1 VRAFQESDIV
11 FGEFLFGGGTLE
23 GVVEAF
29 RVVEIDV
36 EEIGIHVVGFTDGAG
51 IVEAMR
57 DRIEGVVDGFIFLG
71 LGGTEIHV
79 GFDEVLDE
87 VEVRVPG
94 PKVLG
99 AKFPK
104 GLEIAIDIGGFDVSV
119 GGTCAIG
126 EESPSFSRM
135 AFSGAEFFTELGVL
149 DGAPILDALF
159 PSEVH
164 GDIGSVEFHVV
175 PLQRGD
181 AKGFVFFRVFVV
193 PDAKATID
201 HETQDQRDLLFFG
214 IALLV
219 DVFLDLAQYFLI
231 RFSKFNHML
240 EFGFGLLRDEGGIV
254 GVLGAT
260 LGIITDGPDL
270 GGPIPS
276 DLDLVVGG
284 REIESL
290 DNAFD
295 LGLPYKPL
303 GIGVLIR
310 VPPLRLLYD
319 GSYDV
324 VLHYS
329 IVFKKKIDILSY
341 SYMTDSMA
349 SEQPLRSY
357 LTSRY
362 EDRIMTQL
370 NDESL
375 PLYLREHYSESPN
388 YYVNEDP
395 SVMIETLIWLSLT
408 ETQKKDYLQSDLEVY
423 MDS

>member
-1 VRAFQESDIV
+1 
-11 FGEFLFGGGTLE
+11 
-23 GVVEAF
+23 
-29 RVVEIDV
+29 
-36 EEIGIHVVGFTDGAG
+36 
-51 IVEAMR
+51 
-57 DRIEGVVDGFIFLG
+57 
-71 LGGTEIHV
+71 
-79 GFDEVLDE
+79 
-87 VEVRVPG
+87 
-94 PKVLG
+94 
-99 AKFPK
+99 
-104 GLEIAIDIGGFDVSV
+104 
-119 GGTCAIG
+119 
-126 EESPSFSRM
+126 
-135 AFSGAEFFTELGVL
+135 
-149 DGAPILDALF
+149 
-159 PSEVH
+159 
-164 GDIGSVEFHVV
+164 
-175 PLQRGD
+175 
-181 AKGFVFFRVFVV
+181 
-193 PDAKATID
+193 
-201 HETQDQRDLLFFG
+201 
-214 IALLV
+214 
-219 DVFLDLAQYFLI
+219 LI

-254 GVLGAT
+254 SVLGTT
-260 LGIITDGPDL
+260 LGIITDGQDL

-290 DNAFD
+290 EDAFD
-295 LGLPYKPL
+295 LGLPYKSL
-303 GIGVLIR
+303 GIRVLIR

-341 SYMTDSMA
+341 SYMA

-362 EDRIMTQL
+362 EDRIMTLL
-370 NDESL
+370 NDESV

-423 MDS
+423 MDATEVSM

>member
-11 FGEFLFGGGTLE
+11 FGEFLFGGGTVE

-71 LGGTEIHV
+71 FGRIDRQV

-119 GGTCAIG
+119 GGTGTCAIG

-135 AFSGAEFFTELGVL
+135 SFSGAEFLTEFWIFH
-149 DGAPILDALF
+149 GAPILDALF

-164 GDIGSVEFHVV
+164 GDLRSIEFHVV

-181 AKGFVFFRVFVV
+181 AKGLILFRVFIV

-254 GVLGAT
+254 SVLGTT
-260 LGIITDGPDL
+260 LGIITDGQDL

-284 REIESL
+284 REIEPL
-290 DNAFD
+290 DDAFD
-295 LGLPYKPL
+295 LCLPYPPL
-303 GIGVLIR
+303 GIGVLVR
-310 VPPLRLLYD
+310 VPPLSLL
-319 GSYDV
+319 
-324 VLHYS
+324 
-329 IVFKKKIDILSY
+329 
-341 SYMTDSMA
+341 
-349 SEQPLRSY
+349 
-357 LTSRY
+357 
-362 EDRIMTQL
+362 
-370 NDESL
+370 
-375 PLYLREHYSESPN
+375 
-388 YYVNEDP
+388 
-395 SVMIETLIWLSLT
+395 
-408 ETQKKDYLQSDLEVY
+408 
-423 MDS
+423 

>member
-23 GVVEAF
+23 GVMEAF

-57 DRIEGVVDGFIFLG
+57 NRIEGVVNGFIFLG
-71 LGGTEIHV
+71 LGGTEIQV

-87 VEVRVPG
+87 VEVRVPS

-99 AKFPK
+99 AKFPE

-119 GGTCAIG
+119 GCTCAIG

-164 GDIGSVEFHVV
+164 GDLRTIEFHVV

-201 HETQDQRDLLFFG
+201 HETQDQRDLLLFG
-214 IALLV
+214 IPLLV

-240 EFGFGLLRDEGGIV
+240 EFGFGLLRDEGGVV

-303 GIGVLIR
+303 RIGVLIR

-329 IVFKKKIDILSY
+329 IVFKNLIDILS
-341 SYMTDSMA
+341 
-349 SEQPLRSY
+349 
-357 LTSRY
+357 
-362 EDRIMTQL
+362 
-370 NDESL
+370 
-375 PLYLREHYSESPN
+375 H
-388 YYVNEDP
+388 
-395 SVMIETLIWLSLT
+395 
-408 ETQKKDYLQSDLEVY
+408 
-423 MDS
+423 

>member
-1 VRAFQESDIV
+1 VRTFQESDIV
-11 FGEFLFGGGTLE
+11 FGEFLFGCGTLE

-71 LGGTEIHV
+71 LGGTEIQV

-99 AKFPK
+99 AEFPE

-181 AKGFVFFRVFVV
+181 AEGFVFFRVFVV

-201 HETQDQRDLLFFG
+201 HETQDQCDLLLFG

-240 EFGFGLLRDEGGIV
+240 EF
-254 GVLGAT
+254 
-260 LGIITDGPDL
+260 
-270 GGPIPS
+270 
-276 DLDLVVGG
+276 
-284 REIESL
+284 
-290 DNAFD
+290 
-295 LGLPYKPL
+295 
-303 GIGVLIR
+303 
-310 VPPLRLLYD
+310 
-319 GSYDV
+319 
-324 VLHYS
+324 
-329 IVFKKKIDILSY
+329 
-341 SYMTDSMA
+341 
-349 SEQPLRSY
+349 
-357 LTSRY
+357 
-362 EDRIMTQL
+362 
-370 NDESL
+370 
-375 PLYLREHYSESPN
+375 
-388 YYVNEDP
+388 
-395 SVMIETLIWLSLT
+395 
-408 ETQKKDYLQSDLEVY
+408 
-423 MDS
+423 